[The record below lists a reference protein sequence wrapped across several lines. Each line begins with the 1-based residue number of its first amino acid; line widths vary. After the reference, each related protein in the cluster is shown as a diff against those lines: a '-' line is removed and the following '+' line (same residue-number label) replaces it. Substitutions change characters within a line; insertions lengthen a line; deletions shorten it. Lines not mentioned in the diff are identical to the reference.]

1 MTDPAE
7 RPPLDLSAA
16 FGLALAVVLLLG
28 LLGWPLP
35 LHPTTT
41 ALGGA
46 QGDFASIA
54 WGLWRVGEAL
64 PGLPSVKVEGLHW
77 PDGARLLV
85 ADLPGSLLVAP
96 FARLFGPV
104 FAYNLL
110 QLAHPALAAAFALLA
125 LRDEGRSRLAAAAG
139 GLTFG
144 LSPVLLSGLHNGNPD
159 VTPVFFL
166 PLVVLLARRAQ
177 GGAGPAA
184 ALGLGLGLAAWSNPY
199 VGLMSGLTALCWLP
213 WPRDR
218 RAAGRLLITGLVA
231 GLVTAAI
238 LWPYLSLVE
247 ATINGPDAM
256 VRKRGPHHVSA
267 GAAWLRGF
275 FWPDQDEI
283 QDGWTRH
290 AWYLGF
296 APLAL
301 ALWGLLRPSPR
312 AAPGTRPEGALP
324 QGDTV
329 LRWLLL
335 TGIGLL
341 LALGGAL
348 RWGPADLTVAGQ
360 TLWLPWHWMQ
370 RLQSLDALAIAY
382 RFAALAALGVGA
394 LAARGLDARGLED
407 RPRGRL
413 LAVGLVLLDLLAFGP
428 GAAFVRSGAVEE
440 DASCRLL
447 AELEAGA
454 VFDLPATLDERWL
467 LNQTCHG
474 RPIAAGI
481 NSPFPRRLTPL
492 VLGEVAAIPA
502 GLRGAGYRWLVI
514 HPLEPT
520 EKIDQKL
527 IVELPRRWP
536 DAVVTAE
543 AGVLILDLTV
553 IPPPAGMAPPPPPPP
568 TTTTTG
574 SAP

>member
-1 MTDPAE
+1 MTDPAA
-7 RPPLDLSAA
+7 RPPLDLPAA
-16 FGLALAVVLLLG
+16 LGLALAVALLLG
-28 LLGWPLP
+28 LLGWPVP
-35 LHPTTT
+35 LAPTTT

-64 PGLPSVKVEGLHW
+64 PGLPAVKVEGLLW

-110 QLAHPALAAAFALLA
+110 QLAHPALAAALTLLA
-125 LRDEGRSRLAAAAG
+125 LRAEGRSRLAAAAG

-159 VTPVFFL
+159 VTPVFFI

-177 GGAGPAA
+177 GGAAPAA
-184 ALGLGLGLAAWSNPY
+184 ALGLGLGLSAWCNPY
-199 VGLMSGLTALCWLP
+199 VALMCGVAALCWLP
-213 WPRDR
+213 WPHDR

-231 GLVTAAI
+231 GLVAVAL

-247 ATINGPDAM
+247 STINGPDAM

-290 AWYLGF
+290 AWYLGL

-301 ALWGLLRPSPR
+301 ALWGLLRPPPR
-312 AAPGTRPEGALP
+312 APQGAAP
-324 QGDTV
+324 QGDPAP
-329 LRWLLL
+329 RWLLL
-335 TGIGLL
+335 TGLGLL

-348 RWGPADLTVAGQ
+348 RWGPTDLTVAGQ

-382 RFAALAALGVGA
+382 RFASLAALGVGA
-394 LAARGLDARGLED
+394 LAARGLDARDLKD
-407 RPRGRL
+407 MPRGRP
-413 LAVGLVLLDLLAFGP
+413 LAVGLILLDLLAFGP
-428 GAAFVRSGAVEE
+428 GAAFVRSGRVEV

-447 AELEAGA
+447 TGLEAGA

-474 RPIAAGI
+474 RPVAAGI

-492 VLGEVAAIPA
+492 VLGDVAALPA

-527 IVELPRRWP
+527 IAELPRRWP
-536 DAVVTAE
+536 EAVQIQE
-543 AGVLILDLTV
+543 AGVIILDLTV
-553 IPPPAGMAPPPPPPP
+553 IPPPAGMVAPTDRPPPPPPP
-568 TTTTTG
+568 PPERG
-574 SAP
+574 EP